1 MYQVARPYNND
12 IIVIPNFIDDTSISN
27 IVSMA
32 NGLSDED
39 WSVLNEYSNENFKD
53 KNYSLINYN
62 DNFRELASEQAL
74 EIISDVWGI
83 SKEDIFL
90 TGFNTM
96 SRSKDLG
103 MPVHSDGGDGLSQKT
118 LYGLVL
124 YLNTCDTDFV
134 GGELYYPNL
143 GIEYKP
149 KAGDLVIHPG
159 SEEYSHGV
167 RDVAFGVRYIITS
180 FAKTVKEY

>member
-1 MYQVARPYNND
+1 MYQITRPYNND
-12 IIVIPNFIDDTSISN
+12 IVVIPNFIDQDQITD
-27 IVSMA
+27 IVAMA
-32 NGLSDED
+32 NSLSED
-39 WSVLNEYSNENFKD
+39 DWAKLNEHSNENFKD
-53 KNYSLINYN
+53 KNYSLGNYAYS
-62 DNFRELASEQAL
+62 FRELASNEAL
-74 EIISDVWGI
+74 EIIKNVWGI
-83 SKEDIFL
+83 EEDIFL
-90 TGFNTM
+90 TSFSVI

-103 MPVHSDGGDGLSQKT
+103 MAVHSDGGDGLSQKT

-124 YLNTCDTDFV
+124 YLNTCDVDFV

-159 SEEYSHGV
+159 SDEYSHGV
-167 RDVAFGVRYIITS
+167 RNVTSGVRYIITS